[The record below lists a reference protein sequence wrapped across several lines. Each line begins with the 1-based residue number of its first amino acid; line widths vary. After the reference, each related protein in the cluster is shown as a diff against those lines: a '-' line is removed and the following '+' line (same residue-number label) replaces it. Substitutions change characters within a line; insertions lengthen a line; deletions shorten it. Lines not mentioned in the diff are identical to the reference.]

1 MSISTIDRQLYSL
14 AALYQSCNAIS
25 RIAWEGKYDE
35 EEFSPLI
42 KSILDVNSDDPLSI
56 YEEPTLLKPGFEFL
70 KKQVIDD
77 IFTRSSETRRYIS
90 SIKNLVRKIDA
101 SNIIDEQFR
110 KNIDRL
116 NEIKREKTIDDLVL
130 EIGQLYLDTFSK
142 VEPRIV
148 ISGDNQ
154 YIKEDLNAA
163 RIRTALMAAIRSVY
177 LWKSCNGSDIKF
189 FLFKKRY
196 IKRIKEIIVTMQ
208 N

>member
-25 RIAWEGKYDE
+25 RIAWEGKYDD

-56 YEEPTLLKPGFEFL
+56 YEEPTLLKSGFEFL

-90 SIKNLVRKIDA
+90 SIKNLVKRIDT
-101 SNIIDEQFR
+101 SNIIDDQFR

-130 EIGQLYLDTFSK
+130 EIGQLYIDTFSK

-154 YIKEDLNAA
+154 YLKIDLNAA

-177 LWKSCNGSDIKF
+177 LWKSCNGSDFKF

-196 IKRIKEIIVTMQ
+196 IKRIREIIGTMQ

>member
-25 RIAWEGKYDE
+25 RIAWEGKYDN

-56 YEEPTLLKPGFEFL
+56 YEEPTLLKSGFEFL

-90 SIKNLVRKIDA
+90 SIKNLVKRIDT
-101 SNIIDEQFR
+101 SNIIDDQFR

-130 EIGQLYLDTFSK
+130 EIGQLYIDTFGK

-154 YIKEDLNAA
+154 YLKVDLNAA

-177 LWKSCNGSDIKF
+177 LWKSCNGSDFKF

>member
-25 RIAWEGKYDE
+25 RIAWKGKYDE

-90 SIKNLVRKIDA
+90 SIKNLVRRIDA

-116 NEIKREKTIDDLVL
+116 NEIKRKKTIDDLVL

>member
-25 RIAWEGKYDE
+25 RIAWEGKYDD

-56 YEEPTLLKPGFEFL
+56 YEEPTLLKSGFEFL

-90 SIKNLVRKIDA
+90 SIKNLVKRIDT
-101 SNIIDEQFR
+101 SNIIDDQFR

-130 EIGQLYLDTFSK
+130 EIGQLYIDTFSK

-154 YIKEDLNAA
+154 YLKVDLNAA

-177 LWKSCNGSDIKF
+177 LWKSCNGSDFKF

>member
-1 MSISTIDRQLYSL
+1 MSTIDQQLYSL

-25 RIAWEGKYDE
+25 RIAWEGQYDE
-35 EEFSPLI
+35 KEFLPLI
-42 KSILDVNSDDPLSI
+42 KSILDVDSDDPLII
-56 YEEPTLLKPGFEFL
+56 YQQPISLKSGFQFL
-70 KKQVIDD
+70 KKQVVDD

-90 SIKNLVRKIDA
+90 SIKDLVKRINT

-110 KNIDRL
+110 KRIDRI
-116 NEIKREKTIDDLVL
+116 NENEYEKNTDNIVL
-130 EIGQLYLDTFSK
+130 EIGQLYKDTFSQL
-142 VEPRIV
+142 EPRIV

-154 YIKEDLNAA
+154 YLKQDLNAA

-177 LWKSCNGSDIKF
+177 LWKSCNGSDLKF

-196 IKRIKEIIVTMQ
+196 VSRIREIIEIMQ

>member
-1 MSISTIDRQLYSL
+1 MSISTIDKQLYSL

-25 RIAWEGKYDE
+25 RIAWEGKYDD

-56 YEEPTLLKPGFEFL
+56 YEEPTLLKSGFEFL

-90 SIKNLVRKIDA
+90 SIKNLVKRIDT
-101 SNIIDEQFR
+101 SNIIDDQFR

-130 EIGQLYLDTFSK
+130 EIGQLYIDTFSK

-154 YIKEDLNAA
+154 YLKVGLNAA

-177 LWKSCNGSDIKF
+177 LWKSCNGSDFKF

>member
-25 RIAWEGKYDE
+25 RIAWEGKYDN

-56 YEEPTLLKPGFEFL
+56 YEEPTLLKSGFEFL

-90 SIKNLVRKIDA
+90 SIKNLVKRIDT
-101 SNIIDEQFR
+101 SNIIDNQFR

-154 YIKEDLNAA
+154 YLKVDLNAA

-177 LWKSCNGSDIKF
+177 LWKSCNGSDFKF

-196 IKRIKEIIVTMQ
+196 IKRIKEIIVLMQ

>member
-90 SIKNLVRKIDA
+90 SIKNLVKRIDT
-101 SNIIDEQFR
+101 SNIIDDQFR

-130 EIGQLYLDTFSK
+130 EIGQLYIDTFSK

-154 YIKEDLNAA
+154 YLKVDLNAA

-177 LWKSCNGSDIKF
+177 LWKSCNGSDFKF

>member
-1 MSISTIDRQLYSL
+1 MSTIDRQLYSL

-25 RIAWEGKYDE
+25 RIAWEGQYDE
-35 EEFSPLI
+35 KEFLPLI
-42 KSILDVNSDDPLSI
+42 KSILEVESDDPLKI
-56 YEEPTLLKPGFEFL
+56 YQKPNSLKSGFEFL

-90 SIKNLVRKIDA
+90 SIKDLVKRINT
-101 SNIIDEQFR
+101 SSIIDGQFR
-110 KNIDRL
+110 KRIDQL
-116 NEIKREKTIDDLVL
+116 NENEHGKNTDSIVL
-130 EIGQLYLDTFSK
+130 EIGQLYKETFSRL
-142 VEPRIV
+142 EPRIV

-154 YIKEDLNAA
+154 YLKQDLNAA

-177 LWKSCNGSDIKF
+177 LWKSCNGSDFKF

-196 IKRIKEIIVTMQ
+196 TSRIREIIEIMQ

>member
-1 MSISTIDRQLYSL
+1 MSISTIDKQLYSL

-25 RIAWEGKYDE
+25 RIAWEGKYDD

-56 YEEPTLLKPGFEFL
+56 YEEPTLLKSGFEFL

-90 SIKNLVRKIDA
+90 SIKNLVKRIDT
-101 SNIIDEQFR
+101 SNIIDDQFR

-130 EIGQLYLDTFSK
+130 EIGQLYIDTFSK

-154 YIKEDLNAA
+154 YLKIDLNAA

-177 LWKSCNGSDIKF
+177 LWKSCNGSDFKF
-189 FLFKKRY
+189 FLF
-196 IKRIKEIIVTMQ
+196 
-208 N
+208 

>member
-25 RIAWEGKYDE
+25 RIAWEGKYDN

-56 YEEPTLLKPGFEFL
+56 YEEPTLLKSGFEFL

-90 SIKNLVRKIDA
+90 SIKNLVRRIDT
-101 SNIIDEQFR
+101 SNIIDDQFR

-130 EIGQLYLDTFSK
+130 EIGQLYIDTFSK

-154 YIKEDLNAA
+154 YLKVDLNAA

-177 LWKSCNGSDIKF
+177 LWKSCNGSDFKF

>member
-1 MSISTIDRQLYSL
+1 MSISTIDKQLYSL

-25 RIAWEGKYDE
+25 RIAWEGKYDD

-56 YEEPTLLKPGFEFL
+56 YEEPTLLKSGFEFL

-90 SIKNLVRKIDA
+90 SIKNLVKRIDT
-101 SNIIDEQFR
+101 SNIIDDQFR

-130 EIGQLYLDTFSK
+130 EIGQLYIDTFSK

-154 YIKEDLNAA
+154 YLKVDLNAA

-177 LWKSCNGSDIKF
+177 LWKSCNGSDFKF

-196 IKRIKEIIVTMQ
+196 IKRIKEIIVAMQ